1 MFEIITKVII
11 IVVALLVLLGY
22 IFNKIDQ
29 HKAEGGTTLS
39 FVFYSLCAGLLWFMI
54 ISAVS

>member
-1 MFEIITKVII
+1 MFEIILKVII

-22 IFNKIDQ
+22 VIDKVEE
-29 HKAEGGTTLS
+29 HKAEGGTILS
-39 FVFYSLCAGLLWFMI
+39 FVFYSLCAGLLWGML

>member
-11 IVVALLVLLGY
+11 ITFAVLVLLGY
-22 IFNKIDQ
+22 VLNKIDQ

-39 FVFYSLCAGLLWFMI
+39 FIFYSLCAGLLWFMYL
-54 ISAVS
+54 SAVS